1 MGGRAPF
8 SRPPARKIAVA
19 TPRARHTRPIRHDCA
34 RRRAPWGPWRRVAR
48 IRRAAACAGRPSLGQ
63 NVDVVHPQVGDRWR
77 VKCPNRR
84 HAHGPR
90 GPYVTPARGAAP
102 RGPRGGA
109 SRAHAAAE
117 PLGRAVTR
125 PKSWI
130 SWSCGAPTL
139 EHEAHA
145 RASRRR
151 APDRG
156 TPPVPSSGRPCA
168 RRAVRGPST
177 APRPPPPPRPPTAAA
192 PPGLS
197 FPDVSAIFYRIDP
210 VLVSE
215 GGPTVALKAP
225 PGPRARANTQA
236 LPDLPAAPPR
246 RAAAAP
252 GQPLS
257 TASWPI
263 CRPSR
268 DKTCTRTTG
277 QHAVDAWTAQ
287 VRAAAIIRAGSAAPR
302 ALGRSRFLKLL
313 ILDVTKGEQAA
324 GPMCRC
330 ARSVTEVP

>member
-19 TPRARHTRPIRHDCA
+19 TPRARHTRPIRHDRA

-168 RRAVRGPST
+168 RRAVRSPST
-177 APRPPPPPRPPTAAA
+177 APRPPPPPRPPTAATA
-192 PPGLS
+192 GALFSRCLGHFLS
-197 FPDVSAIFYRIDP
+197 NR
-210 VLVSE
+210 
-215 GGPTVALKAP
+215 
-225 PGPRARANTQA
+225 PRSCFRRRPHGRAKS
-236 LPDLPAAPPR
+236 
-246 RAAAAP
+246 
-252 GQPLS
+252 S
-257 TASWPI
+257 TGA
-263 CRPSR
+263 
-268 DKTCTRTTG
+268 TRTGEHTG
-277 QHAVDAWTAQ
+277 
-287 VRAAAIIRAGSAAPR
+287 
-302 ALGRSRFLKLL
+302 
-313 ILDVTKGEQAA
+313 AA
-324 GPMCRC
+324 GPACSPATPCCRQC
-330 ARSVTEVP
+330 SGGHFRRRRGRYVARRGTKPVPARPGSMLSTPG